1 MSTELLDQPKP
12 DSALLNTV
20 PPTTSTVID
29 DASKVNIVAPD
40 FKEHPESV
48 TSKANATLVLESDYE
63 DGDEGNVNG
72 SEKRKRRKER
82 QSHDAQTETEGQMEV
97 EGLWAIAKE
106 RLLQP
111 GVAGGLLGVGAFQLN
126 KFPCQAYNHVWNFC

>member
-1 MSTELLDQPKP
+1 MSTEFLDQPKP

-40 FKEHPESV
+40 FKEHLESV

-63 DGDEGNVNG
+63 GENEGNVNG

-82 QSHDAQTETEGQMEV
+82 QSRDAQTEAD
-97 EGLWAIAKE
+97 GLWAVVKE

-126 KFPCQAYNHVWNFC
+126 KFPCQAYNHVWIFF

>member
-1 MSTELLDQPKP
+1 MSTEFLDQPKP

-48 TSKANATLVLESDYE
+48 TSKANATLVFESDYE
-63 DGDEGNVNG
+63 GENEGNANG

-82 QSHDAQTETEGQMEV
+82 QSHDAQTEA
-97 EGLWAIAKE
+97 EGLWVVVKE

-111 GVAGGLLGVGAFQLN
+111 GVAGGLLGVGASPLR
-126 KFPCQAYNHVWNFC
+126 KVLCQAYTYTWIFC